1 MRTANTFSR
10 KDKIQLYRNFHRL
23 TKTTIRKFKIHNGIM
38 CMPLPRVPL
47 HRTCVCWSVYLG
59 KRTIS
64 KHINVEWSWVEW
76 PDGKQSRVLFA
87 VVLDVVCIFIDGND
101 STHVCTIERIINR
114 FSVYCPEF
122 CSRFHEYDCQSEQR
136 NRVKLMNKG
145 RHRMKE
151 KNRVFIWLMLE
162 FIIGCRHICRT
173 ADFGDE
179 LTIYGL
185 WIATV
190 VQHQCGKPQK
200 MKMKNW
206 ISRQMENEIH
216 VNIGLWDMNGVRWNE
231 FSDKN

>member
-47 HRTCVCWSVYLG
+47 HRTRTCVLVCVFRQKNNIKTH
-59 KRTIS
+59 KRWVELSWVAGRKT
-64 KHINVEWSWVEW
+64 EWSAFCC
-76 PDGKQSRVLFA
+76 STRCC
-87 VVLDVVCIFIDGND
+87 VCIFIDGND
-101 STHVCTIERIINR
+101 RTHVCTIERIINR

-151 KNRVFIWLMLE
+151 KNGIHLINARIYYWL
-162 FIIGCRHICRT
+162 
-173 ADFGDE
+173 
-179 LTIYGL
+179 
-185 WIATV
+185 
-190 VQHQCGKPQK
+190 
-200 MKMKNW
+200 
-206 ISRQMENEIH
+206 
-216 VNIGLWDMNGVRWNE
+216 
-231 FSDKN
+231 